1 MISLKGSQSMTRRN
15 VLEVALHG
23 LILLF
28 FFQLVSDFVEAIY
41 AFGLM
46 GTSIPVEIVA
56 ILFLFSPLILLLLPG
71 GLSGWPLVLVG
82 ELMFLCRVA
91 ETLLDTRGRM
101 LVAGLGVACF
111 LVLLPS
117 ILWNRRDREGT
128 SSGLMLGASLTVAL
142 SLSILF
148 RTPGS
153 GSDVS
158 TVGPSQ
164 AVGWILAL
172 AAGVLLLGP
181 ARPEPAP
188 DRAASAARH
197 ERLSSWRTLGLCLG
211 LAGVLILC
219 YFAFASPHVMAR
231 WTGVSAIPIVSMAAL
246 VLGLFA
252 VVLAA
257 RPSLLRALRPGV
269 VLGWNLLFGLSLVL
283 TILAHQVSFP
293 AGAGAYPLPEPPV
306 TAIHHVPLFL
316 TLLLFPVIVVDWML
330 FVRELVAGR
339 PSFRALGAGFGLAAL
354 YLLLMI
360 LAQVFTTVYDYIPV
374 VGPFFRDRFWLV
386 FLVAV
391 AVMALPV
398 LLVRRGALDVART
411 GGEYEPGRAFAVLA
425 VLVAVATILGAAV
438 VAARPGAPPSS
449 QTSLRILTYNIQ
461 QGYNRDGLRDHD
473 GQLALIRDVDADII
487 GLQESDTARIAGGN
501 ADVVKYLADRLDLHS
516 YYGPKTVPGTFGI
529 ALLSKYP
536 IENPRTFYMYSEGE
550 QTATIEAQI
559 TVGGRSFN
567 VFVTHL
573 GNGGPMVQQEAILH
587 RVRGKENVILMG
599 DFNFR
604 PDTEQYRM
612 TTGLLDDSWLQ
623 RWPGGNEGQGIDPAR
638 RIDHIFVSPGT
649 KVVDSEYLPGPQSD
663 HPAMT
668 TIIEW

>member
-1 MISLKGSQSMTRRN
+1 MKKQNMLQ
-15 VLEVALHG
+15 VALYS

-28 FFQLVSDFVEAIY
+28 FFQLISDFVEAIY

-46 GTSIPVEIVA
+46 GTSIPVEIVS
-56 ILFLFSPLILLLLPG
+56 ILFLFSPLILLFLPR

-82 ELMFLCRVA
+82 ELMLLCRVA

-111 LVLLPS
+111 LILLPS
-117 ILWNRRDREGT
+117 LLWNRKDREGA
-128 SSGLMLGASLTVAL
+128 SSSLLLGASLAVAL

-148 RTPGS
+148 RTLGS

-158 TVGPSQ
+158 TIGWSQ
-164 AVGWILAL
+164 GVGWILAL
-172 AAGVLLLGP
+172 AAGALLLRLT
-181 ARPEPAP
+181 RPDPAP
-188 DRAASAARH
+188 PRTADAARH
-197 ERLSSWRTLGLCLG
+197 ERLPAWKTVGLCLG
-211 LAGVLILC
+211 LVSALILC

-231 WTGVSAIPIVSMAAL
+231 WTGVSALPIVSMAAL

-257 RPSLLRALRPGV
+257 RPGLLSALTPGM
-269 VLGWNLLFGLSLVL
+269 VLGWNLIFGLSLVL

-293 AGAGAYPLPEPPV
+293 ADAGAYPLPEPSV
-306 TAIHHVPLFL
+306 SIIHHIPLFL
-316 TLLLFPVIVVDWML
+316 TLLLFPVVVFDWML
-330 FVRELVAGR
+330 FVREIVAGR
-339 PSFRALGAGFGLAAL
+339 PSLRALGAGFSLASL
-354 YLLLMI
+354 YLLFMI
-360 LAQVFTTVYDYIPV
+360 FAQVFTTVYDYIPV
-374 VGPFFRDRFWLV
+374 VGPFFRDKFWLV
-386 FLVAV
+386 FLVAA

-398 LLVRRGALDVART
+398 LLVRRGAFDPAGT
-411 GGEYEPGRAFAVLA
+411 GGEFEHGKAFAALM
-425 VLVAVATILGAAV
+425 VLVAVATILGAAL
-438 VAARPGAPPSS
+438 VAARPEAPAPS

-473 GQLALIRDVDADII
+473 GQLALIREVDADIV

-501 ADVVKYLADRLDLHS
+501 ADVVKYLADRLNMHS

-529 ALLSKYP
+529 ALLSKFP

-550 QTATIEAQI
+550 QTATIEARI
-559 TVGGRSFN
+559 TVGGRSFD

-573 GNGGPMVQQEAILH
+573 GNGGPIVQQEAVLQE
-587 RVRGKENVILMG
+587 VQGKENVILMG

-604 PDTEQYRM
+604 PDTDQYRM
-612 TTGLLDDSWLQ
+612 TTAMLDDSWLQ
-623 RWPGGNEGQGIDPAR
+623 KWPGGNEGQGIDPAR
-638 RIDHIFVSPGT
+638 RIDHIFLSPGT
-649 KVVDSEYLPGPQSD
+649 EVADSKYLPGPQSD

-668 TIIEW
+668 TVIEW

>member
-1 MISLKGSQSMTRRN
+1 MTKQNILR
-15 VLEVALHG
+15 VALYS
-23 LILLF
+23 LILLL
-28 FFQLVSDFVEAIY
+28 FFQLISDFVEAIY

-46 GTSIPVEIVA
+46 GTSIPVEIVS
-56 ILFLFSPLILLLLPG
+56 ILFLFSPLILLLLPR

-82 ELMFLCRVA
+82 ELMLLCRVA

-111 LVLLPS
+111 LILLPS
-117 ILWNRRDREGT
+117 LLWNRKDREGA
-128 SSGLMLGASLTVAL
+128 SSGLILGASLAVAL

-148 RTPGS
+148 RTLGS

-158 TVGPSQ
+158 TIGWSQ
-164 AVGWILAL
+164 GIGWILAI
-172 AAGVLLLGP
+172 AAGALLLGL
-181 ARPEPAP
+181 ARPEPASP
-188 DRAASAARH
+188 RTADAARH
-197 ERLSSWRTLGLCLG
+197 ERLPAWKTVGLCLG
-211 LAGVLILC
+211 LVSALILC

-231 WTGVSAIPIVSMAAL
+231 WTGVSALPIVSMAAL

-257 RPSLLRALRPGV
+257 RPGLLSALTPGM
-269 VLGWNLLFGLSLVL
+269 VLGWNLIFGLSLVL

-293 AGAGAYPLPEPPV
+293 ANAGAYPLPEPSV
-306 TAIHHVPLFL
+306 SVIHHIPLFV

-330 FVRELVAGR
+330 FVREIVAGR
-339 PSFRALGAGFGLAAL
+339 PSFRALGAGFSLASL
-354 YLLLMI
+354 YLLFMI
-360 LAQVFTTVYDYIPV
+360 FAQVFTTVYDYIPV
-374 VGPFFRDRFWLV
+374 VGPFFRDKFWLV
-386 FLVAV
+386 FLVAA

-398 LLVRRGALDVART
+398 LLVRRRAVDLGGT
-411 GGEYEPGRAFAVLA
+411 GLEFEHGKAFAALM
-425 VLVAVATILGAAV
+425 VLVAVATILGAV
-438 VAARPGAPPSS
+438 LVAARPEALASS
-449 QTSLRILTYNIQ
+449 QTSLQILTYNIQ
-461 QGYNRDGLRDHD
+461 QGYNRDGLRDHE
-473 GQLALIRDVDADII
+473 GQLALIREVDADIV

-501 ADVVKYLADRLDLHS
+501 ADVVKYLADRLGMHS

-559 TVGGRSFN
+559 TVGGRSFD

-573 GNGGPMVQQEAILH
+573 GNGGPIVQQEAVLQE
-587 RVRGKENVILMG
+587 VQGKENVILMG

-604 PDTEQYRM
+604 PDTDQYRM
-612 TTGLLDDSWLQ
+612 TTAMLDDSWLQ
-623 RWPGGNEGQGIDPAR
+623 KWPGGNEGQGIDPAR
-638 RIDHIFVSPGT
+638 RIDHIFLSPGT
-649 KVVDSEYLPGPQSD
+649 EVADSEYLPGPQSD

-668 TIIEW
+668 TVIEW

>member
-1 MISLKGSQSMTRRN
+1 MKKQNMLQ
-15 VLEVALHG
+15 VALYS

-28 FFQLVSDFVEAIY
+28 FFQLISDFVEAIY

-46 GTSIPVEIVA
+46 GTSIPVEIVS
-56 ILFLFSPLILLLLPG
+56 ILFLFSPLILLFLPR

-82 ELMFLCRVA
+82 ELMLLCRVA

-111 LVLLPS
+111 LILLPS
-117 ILWNRRDREGT
+117 LLWNRKDREGA
-128 SSGLMLGASLTVAL
+128 SSSLLLGASLAVAL

-148 RTPGS
+148 RTLGS

-158 TVGPSQ
+158 TIGWSQ
-164 AVGWILAL
+164 GVGWILAL
-172 AAGVLLLGP
+172 AAGALLLGLT
-181 ARPEPAP
+181 RPEPAP
-188 DRAASAARH
+188 SRTADAARH
-197 ERLSSWRTLGLCLG
+197 ERLPAWKTVGLCLG
-211 LAGVLILC
+211 LVSALILS

-231 WTGVSAIPIVSMAAL
+231 WTGVSALPIVSMAAL

-257 RPSLLRALRPGV
+257 RPGLLSALTPGL
-269 VLGWNLLFGLSLVL
+269 VLGWNLIFGLSLVL

-293 AGAGAYPLPEPPV
+293 ADAGAYPLPEPSV
-306 TAIHHVPLFL
+306 SIIHHIPLFL
-316 TLLLFPVIVVDWML
+316 TLLLFPVVVFDWML
-330 FVRELVAGR
+330 FVREIVAGR
-339 PSFRALGAGFGLAAL
+339 PSLRALGAGFSLASL
-354 YLLLMI
+354 YLLFMI
-360 LAQVFTTVYDYIPV
+360 FAQVFTTVYDYIPV

-386 FLVAV
+386 FLVAA

-398 LLVRRGALDVART
+398 LLVRRGAFDLGGT
-411 GGEYEPGRAFAVLA
+411 GGEFEHGKAFAALM
-425 VLVAVATILGAAV
+425 VLVAVATILGAAL
-438 VAARPGAPPSS
+438 VAARPEAPAPS

-473 GQLALIRDVDADII
+473 GQLALIREVDADIV

-501 ADVVKYLADRLDLHS
+501 ADVVKYLADRLNMHS

-529 ALLSKYP
+529 ALLSKFP

-550 QTATIEAQI
+550 QTATIEARI
-559 TVGGRSFN
+559 TVGGRSFD

-573 GNGGPMVQQEAILH
+573 GNGGPIVQQEAVLQE
-587 RVRGKENVILMG
+587 VQGKENVILMG

-604 PDTEQYRM
+604 PDTDQYRM
-612 TTGLLDDSWLQ
+612 TTAMLDDSWLQ
-623 RWPGGNEGQGIDPAR
+623 KWPGGNEGQGIDPAR
-638 RIDHIFVSPGT
+638 RIDHIFLSPGT
-649 KVVDSEYLPGPQSD
+649 EVADSEYLPGPQSD

-668 TIIEW
+668 TVIEW

>member
-1 MISLKGSQSMTRRN
+1 MRKQN
-15 VLEVALHG
+15 VLEVALYS

-28 FFQLVSDFVEAIY
+28 FFQLISDFVEAIY

-46 GTSIPVEIVA
+46 GTSIPVEIVS
-56 ILFLFSPLILLLLPG
+56 ILFLFSPLILLVLPK

-82 ELMFLCRVA
+82 ELMLLCRVT

-111 LVLLPS
+111 LILLPS
-117 ILWNRRDREGT
+117 LLWNRKDREGA
-128 SSGLMLGASLTVAL
+128 SSGLILGASLAAAM

-148 RTPGS
+148 RTLGS

-158 TVGPSQ
+158 TIGWSQ
-164 AVGWILAL
+164 GVGWILAV
-172 AAGVLLLGP
+172 AAGALLLQLERPGQRTATP
-181 ARPEPAP
+181 AVAV
-188 DRAASAARH
+188 AAH
-197 ERLSSWRTLGLCLG
+197 ERPSPWRTVGLCLG
-211 LAGVLILC
+211 LVSALILC

-231 WTGVSAIPIVSMAAL
+231 WTGVSALPIVSMAAL

-252 VVLAA
+252 LLLAA
-257 RPSLLRALRPGV
+257 RPGLLSALTPGM
-269 VLGWNLLFGLSLVL
+269 VLGWNLIFGLSLVL
-283 TILAHQVSFP
+283 TILAHQVNFP
-293 AGAGAYPLPEPPV
+293 ADTGAYPLPEPPV
-306 TAIHHVPLFL
+306 TAIYHIPLFL

-330 FVRELVAGR
+330 LVRELVAGR
-339 PSFRALGAGFGLAAL
+339 PSFRTLGAGFSLASL
-354 YLLLMI
+354 YLLLMVF
-360 LAQVFTTVYDYIPV
+360 AQVFTTVYDYIPV

-386 FLVAV
+386 FLVAA

-398 LLVRRGALDVART
+398 LLVRRSAFDLGGT
-411 GGEYEPGRAFAVLA
+411 GGELEPGRAFAALM
-425 VLVAVATILGAAV
+425 VLVAVATVLGTV
-438 VAARPGAPPSS
+438 LVAPSPEAPSPS

-473 GQLALIRDVDADII
+473 GQLALIREVDADIV

-501 ADVVKYLADRLDLHS
+501 ADVVKYIADRLDMHS

-559 TVGGRSFN
+559 TVGSRSFD

-573 GNGGPMVQQEAILH
+573 GNGGPIVQQKAILEE
-587 RVRGKENVILMG
+587 VRSKENVILMG

-604 PDTEQYRM
+604 PDTDQYRM

-623 RWPGGNEGQGIDPAR
+623 KWPGGNEGQGIDPAR
-638 RIDHIFVSPGT
+638 RIDHIFLSPGT
-649 KVVDSEYLPGPQSD
+649 EVADSEYLPGPQSD

-668 TIIEW
+668 TVIEW

>member
-1 MISLKGSQSMTRRN
+1 MKKQNMLQ
-15 VLEVALHG
+15 VALYS

-28 FFQLVSDFVEAIY
+28 FFQLISDFVEAIY

-46 GTSIPVEIVA
+46 GTSIPVEIVS
-56 ILFLFSPLILLLLPG
+56 ILFLFSPLILLFLPR

-82 ELMFLCRVA
+82 ELMLLCRVA

-111 LVLLPS
+111 LILLPS
-117 ILWNRRDREGT
+117 LLWNRKDREGA
-128 SSGLMLGASLTVAL
+128 SSSLLLGASLAVAL

-148 RTPGS
+148 RTLGS

-158 TVGPSQ
+158 TIGWSQ
-164 AVGWILAL
+164 GVGWILAL
-172 AAGVLLLGP
+172 AAGALLLGLT
-181 ARPEPAP
+181 RPEPAP
-188 DRAASAARH
+188 SRTADAARH
-197 ERLSSWRTLGLCLG
+197 ERLPAWKTVGLCLG
-211 LAGVLILC
+211 LVSALILC

-231 WTGVSAIPIVSMAAL
+231 WTGVSALPIVSMAAL

-257 RPSLLRALRPGV
+257 RPGLLSALTPGM
-269 VLGWNLLFGLSLVL
+269 VLGWNLIFGLSLVL

-293 AGAGAYPLPEPPV
+293 ADAGAYPLPEPSV
-306 TAIHHVPLFL
+306 SIIHHIPLFL
-316 TLLLFPVIVVDWML
+316 TLLLFPVVVVDWML
-330 FVRELVAGR
+330 FVREIVAGR
-339 PSFRALGAGFGLAAL
+339 PSFRALGAGFSLASL
-354 YLLLMI
+354 YLLFMI
-360 LAQVFTTVYDYIPV
+360 FAQVFTTVYDYIPV
-374 VGPFFRDRFWLV
+374 VGPFFRDKFWLV
-386 FLVAV
+386 FLVAA

-398 LLVRRGALDVART
+398 LLVRRGAFDPAGT
-411 GGEYEPGRAFAVLA
+411 GGEFEHGKAFAALM
-425 VLVAVATILGAAV
+425 VLVAVATILGAAL
-438 VAARPGAPPSS
+438 VAARPEAPAPS

-473 GQLALIRDVDADII
+473 GQLALIREVDADIV

-501 ADVVKYLADRLDLHS
+501 ADVVKYLADRLDMHS

-529 ALLSKYP
+529 ALLSKFP

-550 QTATIEAQI
+550 QTATIEARI
-559 TVGGRSFN
+559 TVGGRSFD

-573 GNGGPMVQQEAILH
+573 GNGGPIVQQEAVLQE
-587 RVRGKENVILMG
+587 VQGKENVILMG

-604 PDTEQYRM
+604 PDTDQYRM
-612 TTGLLDDSWLQ
+612 TTAMLDDSWLQ
-623 RWPGGNEGQGIDPAR
+623 KWPGGNEGQGIDPAR
-638 RIDHIFVSPGT
+638 RIDHIFLSPGT
-649 KVVDSEYLPGPQSD
+649 EVADSKYLPGPQSD

-668 TIIEW
+668 TVIEW

>member
-1 MISLKGSQSMTRRN
+1 MKKQNMLQ
-15 VLEVALHG
+15 VALYS

-28 FFQLVSDFVEAIY
+28 FLQLISDFVEAIY

-46 GTSIPVEIVA
+46 GTSIPVEIVS
-56 ILFLFSPLILLLLPG
+56 ILFLFSPLILLFLPR

-82 ELMFLCRVA
+82 ELMLLCRVA

-111 LVLLPS
+111 LILLPS
-117 ILWNRRDREGT
+117 LLWNRKDREGA
-128 SSGLMLGASLTVAL
+128 SSSLLLGASLAVAL

-148 RTPGS
+148 RTLGS

-158 TVGPSQ
+158 TIGWSQ
-164 AVGWILAL
+164 GVGWILAL
-172 AAGVLLLGP
+172 AAGALLLGLT
-181 ARPEPAP
+181 RPEPAP
-188 DRAASAARH
+188 SRTADAARH
-197 ERLSSWRTLGLCLG
+197 ERLPAWKTVGLCLG
-211 LAGVLILC
+211 LVSALILS

-231 WTGVSAIPIVSMAAL
+231 WTGVSALPIVSMAAL

-257 RPSLLRALRPGV
+257 RPGLLSALTPGL
-269 VLGWNLLFGLSLVL
+269 VLGWNLIFGLSLVL

-293 AGAGAYPLPEPPV
+293 ADAGAYPLPEPSV
-306 TAIHHVPLFL
+306 SIIHHIPLFL
-316 TLLLFPVIVVDWML
+316 TLLLFPVVVFDWML
-330 FVRELVAGR
+330 FVREIVAGR
-339 PSFRALGAGFGLAAL
+339 PSLRALGAGFSLASL
-354 YLLLMI
+354 YLLFMI
-360 LAQVFTTVYDYIPV
+360 FAQVFTTVYDYIPV
-374 VGPFFRDRFWLV
+374 VGPFFRDKFWLV
-386 FLVAV
+386 FLVAA

-398 LLVRRGALDVART
+398 LLVRRGAFDPAGT
-411 GGEYEPGRAFAVLA
+411 GGEFEHGKAFAALM
-425 VLVAVATILGAAV
+425 VLVAVATILGAAL
-438 VAARPGAPPSS
+438 VAARPEAPAPS

-473 GQLALIRDVDADII
+473 GQLALIREVNADIV

-501 ADVVKYLADRLDLHS
+501 ADVVKYLADRLDMHS

-529 ALLSKYP
+529 ALLSKFP

-550 QTATIEAQI
+550 QTATIEARI
-559 TVGGRSFN
+559 TVGGRSFD

-573 GNGGPMVQQEAILH
+573 GNGGPIVQQEAVLQE
-587 RVRGKENVILMG
+587 VQGKENVILMG

-604 PDTEQYRM
+604 PDTDQYRM
-612 TTGLLDDSWLQ
+612 TTAMLDDSWLQ
-623 RWPGGNEGQGIDPAR
+623 KWPGGNEGQGIDPAR
-638 RIDHIFVSPGT
+638 RIDHIFLSPGID
-649 KVVDSEYLPGPQSD
+649 VADSEYLPGPQSD

-668 TIIEW
+668 TVIEW

>member
-1 MISLKGSQSMTRRN
+1 MKKQNMLQ
-15 VLEVALHG
+15 VALYS

-28 FFQLVSDFVEAIY
+28 FLQLISDFVEAIY

-46 GTSIPVEIVA
+46 GTSIPVEIVS
-56 ILFLFSPLILLLLPG
+56 ILFLFSPLILLFLPR

-82 ELMFLCRVA
+82 ELMLLCRVA

-111 LVLLPS
+111 LILLPS
-117 ILWNRRDREGT
+117 LLWNRKDREGA
-128 SSGLMLGASLTVAL
+128 SSSLLLGASLAVAL

-148 RTPGS
+148 RTLGS

-158 TVGPSQ
+158 TIGWSQ
-164 AVGWILAL
+164 GVGWILAL
-172 AAGVLLLGP
+172 AAGALLLGLT
-181 ARPEPAP
+181 RPEPAP
-188 DRAASAARH
+188 SRTADAARH
-197 ERLSSWRTLGLCLG
+197 ERLPAWKTVGLCLG
-211 LAGVLILC
+211 LVSALILS

-231 WTGVSAIPIVSMAAL
+231 WTGVSALPIVSMAAL

-257 RPSLLRALRPGV
+257 RPGLLSALTPGM
-269 VLGWNLLFGLSLVL
+269 VLGWNLIFGLSLVL

-293 AGAGAYPLPEPPV
+293 ADAGAYPLPEPSV
-306 TAIHHVPLFL
+306 SIIHHIPLFL
-316 TLLLFPVIVVDWML
+316 TLLLFPVVVVDWML
-330 FVRELVAGR
+330 FVRQIVAGR
-339 PSFRALGAGFGLAAL
+339 PSFRALGAGFSLASL
-354 YLLLMI
+354 YLLFMI
-360 LAQVFTTVYDYIPV
+360 FAQVFTTVYDYIPV

-386 FLVAV
+386 FLVAA

-398 LLVRRGALDVART
+398 LLVRRGAFDLGGT
-411 GGEYEPGRAFAVLA
+411 GGEFEHGKAFAALM
-425 VLVAVATILGAAV
+425 VLVAVATILGAAL
-438 VAARPGAPPSS
+438 VAARPEAPAPS

-473 GQLALIRDVDADII
+473 GQLALIREVDADIV

-501 ADVVKYLADRLDLHS
+501 ADVVKYLADRLDMHS

-529 ALLSKYP
+529 ALLSKFP

-550 QTATIEAQI
+550 QTATIEARI
-559 TVGGRSFN
+559 TVGGRSFD

-573 GNGGPMVQQEAILH
+573 GNGGPIVQQEAVLQE
-587 RVRGKENVILMG
+587 VQGKENVILMG

-604 PDTEQYRM
+604 PDTDQYRM
-612 TTGLLDDSWLQ
+612 TTAMLDDSWLQ
-623 RWPGGNEGQGIDPAR
+623 KWPGGNEGQGIDPAR
-638 RIDHIFVSPGT
+638 RIDHIFLSPGT
-649 KVVDSEYLPGPQSD
+649 EVADSEYLPGPQSD

-668 TIIEW
+668 TVIEW

>member
-1 MISLKGSQSMTRRN
+1 MKKQNMLQ
-15 VLEVALHG
+15 VALYS

-28 FFQLVSDFVEAIY
+28 FFQLISDFVEAIY

-46 GTSIPVEIVA
+46 GTSIPVEIVS
-56 ILFLFSPLILLLLPG
+56 ILFLFSPLILLFLPR

-82 ELMFLCRVA
+82 ELMLLCRVA

-111 LVLLPS
+111 LILLPS
-117 ILWNRRDREGT
+117 LLWNRKDREGA
-128 SSGLMLGASLTVAL
+128 SSSLLLGASLAVAL

-148 RTPGS
+148 RTLGS

-158 TVGPSQ
+158 TIGWSQ
-164 AVGWILAL
+164 GVGWILAL
-172 AAGVLLLGP
+172 AAGALLLGLT
-181 ARPEPAP
+181 RPEPAP
-188 DRAASAARH
+188 SRTADAARH
-197 ERLSSWRTLGLCLG
+197 ERLPAWKTVGLCLG
-211 LAGVLILC
+211 LVSALILS

-231 WTGVSAIPIVSMAAL
+231 WTGVSALPIVSMAAL

-257 RPSLLRALRPGV
+257 RPGLLSALTPGM
-269 VLGWNLLFGLSLVL
+269 VLGWNLIFGLSLVL

-293 AGAGAYPLPEPPV
+293 ADAGAYPLPEPSV
-306 TAIHHVPLFL
+306 SIIHHIPLFL
-316 TLLLFPVIVVDWML
+316 TLLLFPVVVVDWML
-330 FVRELVAGR
+330 FVRQIVAGR
-339 PSFRALGAGFGLAAL
+339 PSFRALGAGFSLASL
-354 YLLLMI
+354 YLLFMI
-360 LAQVFTTVYDYIPV
+360 FAQVFTTVYDYIPV

-386 FLVAV
+386 FLVAA

-398 LLVRRGALDVART
+398 LLVRRGAFDLGGT
-411 GGEYEPGRAFAVLA
+411 GGEFEHGKAFAALM
-425 VLVAVATILGAAV
+425 VLVAVATILGAAL
-438 VAARPGAPPSS
+438 VAARPEAPAPS

-473 GQLALIRDVDADII
+473 GQLALIREVDADIV

-501 ADVVKYLADRLDLHS
+501 ADVVKYLADRLDMHS

-529 ALLSKYP
+529 ALLSKFP

-550 QTATIEAQI
+550 QTATIEARI
-559 TVGGRSFN
+559 TVGGRSFD

-573 GNGGPMVQQEAILH
+573 GNGGPIVQQEAVLQE
-587 RVRGKENVILMG
+587 VQGKENVILMG

-604 PDTEQYRM
+604 PDTDQYRM
-612 TTGLLDDSWLQ
+612 TTAMLDDSWLQ
-623 RWPGGNEGQGIDPAR
+623 KWPGGNEGQGIDPAR
-638 RIDHIFVSPGT
+638 RIDHIFLSPGT
-649 KVVDSEYLPGPQSD
+649 EVADSEYLPGPQSD

-668 TIIEW
+668 TVIEW

>member
-1 MISLKGSQSMTRRN
+1 MKKQNM
-15 VLEVALHG
+15 LEVALYC

-28 FFQLVSDFVEAIY
+28 FFQLISDFVEAIY

-46 GTSIPVEIVA
+46 GTSIPVEIVS
-56 ILFLFSPLILLLLPG
+56 ILFLLSPLILLLLPK
-71 GLSGWPLVLVG
+71 GLSGWPLILVG
-82 ELMFLCRVA
+82 ELMLLCRVA

-111 LVLLPS
+111 LILLPS
-117 ILWNRRDREGT
+117 LLWNRKAREDA
-128 SSGLMLGASLTVAL
+128 SSGLVLGASLAVAL

-148 RTPGS
+148 RTLGS

-158 TVGPSQ
+158 TIGWPQ
-164 AVGWILAL
+164 GVGWILAL
-172 AAGVLLLGP
+172 ATGALLLGP
-181 ARPEPAP
+181 ARTEPA
-188 DRAASAARH
+188 SARPAELAPR
-197 ERLSSWRTLGLCLG
+197 ERLSFWRTVGLCLG
-211 LAGVLILC
+211 LVSALILC

-231 WTGVSAIPIVSMAAL
+231 WTGVSALPIVSMAAL
-246 VLGLFA
+246 VLGLFV

-257 RPSLLRALRPGV
+257 RPGLLSALTPGM
-269 VLGWNLLFGLSLVL
+269 VLGWNLIFGLSLIL

-293 AGAGAYPLPEPPV
+293 ADAGAYPLPEPPV

-339 PSFRALGAGFGLAAL
+339 PSFRALGAGFSLAAL

-360 LAQVFTTVYDYIPV
+360 FAQVFTTVYDYIPV

-386 FLVAV
+386 FLVAA

-398 LLVRRGALDVART
+398 LLVRRGAFDLAGT
-411 GGEYEPGRAFAVLA
+411 GGEFEPGRAFTVLM
-425 VLVAVATILGAAV
+425 VLVAVATVLGAV
-438 VAARPGAPPSS
+438 LVAPRPEAPSPS
-449 QTSLRILTYNIQ
+449 QASLRILTYNIQ

-473 GQLALIRDVDADII
+473 GQLALIREVDADIV

-501 ADVVKYLADRLDLHS
+501 ADVVKYIADRLDMHS

-559 TVGGRSFN
+559 TVGGRSFD

-573 GNGGPMVQQEAILH
+573 GNGGPIVQQEAILQE
-587 RVRGKENVILMG
+587 VRGKENVILMG

-604 PDTEQYRM
+604 PDTDQYRM

-623 RWPGGNEGQGIDPAR
+623 KWPGGNEGQGIDPAR

-649 KVVDSEYLPGPQSD
+649 EVADSEYLPRPQSD

-668 TIIEW
+668 TVVEW

>member
-1 MISLKGSQSMTRRN
+1 MTKQNILR
-15 VLEVALHG
+15 VALYS
-23 LILLF
+23 LILLV
-28 FFQLVSDFVEAIY
+28 FFQLISDFVEAIY

-46 GTSIPVEIVA
+46 GTSIPVEIVS
-56 ILFLFSPLILLLLPG
+56 ILFLFSPLILLLLPR

-82 ELMFLCRVA
+82 ELMLLCRVA

-111 LVLLPS
+111 LILLPS
-117 ILWNRRDREGT
+117 LLWNRKDREGA
-128 SSGLMLGASLTVAL
+128 SSGLILGASLAVAL

-148 RTPGS
+148 RTLGS

-158 TVGPSQ
+158 TIGWSQ
-164 AVGWILAL
+164 GIGWILAI
-172 AAGVLLLGP
+172 AAGALLLGL
-181 ARPEPAP
+181 ARPEPASP
-188 DRAASAARH
+188 RTADAARH
-197 ERLSSWRTLGLCLG
+197 ERLPAWKTVGLCLG
-211 LAGVLILC
+211 LVSALILC

-231 WTGVSAIPIVSMAAL
+231 WTGVSALPIVSMAAL

-257 RPSLLRALRPGV
+257 RPGLLSALTPGM
-269 VLGWNLLFGLSLVL
+269 VLGWNLIFGLSLVL

-293 AGAGAYPLPEPPV
+293 ANAGAYPLPEPSV
-306 TAIHHVPLFL
+306 SVIHHIPLFV

-330 FVRELVAGR
+330 FVREIVAGR
-339 PSFRALGAGFGLAAL
+339 PSFRALGAGFSLASL
-354 YLLLMI
+354 YLLFMI
-360 LAQVFTTVYDYIPV
+360 FAQVFTTVYDYIPV
-374 VGPFFRDRFWLV
+374 VGPFFRDKFWLV
-386 FLVAV
+386 FLVAA

-398 LLVRRGALDVART
+398 LLVRRRAVDLGGT
-411 GGEYEPGRAFAVLA
+411 GLEFEHGKAFAALM
-425 VLVAVATILGAAV
+425 VLVAVATILGAV
-438 VAARPGAPPSS
+438 LVAARPEALASS
-449 QTSLRILTYNIQ
+449 QTSLQILTYNIQ
-461 QGYNRDGLRDHD
+461 QGYNRDGLRDHE
-473 GQLALIRDVDADII
+473 GQLALIREVDADIV

-501 ADVVKYLADRLDLHS
+501 ADVVKYLADRLGMHS

-559 TVGGRSFN
+559 TVGGRSFD

-573 GNGGPMVQQEAILH
+573 GNGGPIVQQEAVLQE
-587 RVRGKENVILMG
+587 VQGKENVILMG

-604 PDTEQYRM
+604 PDTDQYRM
-612 TTGLLDDSWLQ
+612 TTAMLDDSWLQ
-623 RWPGGNEGQGIDPAR
+623 KWPGGNEGQGIDPAR
-638 RIDHIFVSPGT
+638 RIDHIFLSPGT
-649 KVVDSEYLPGPQSD
+649 EVADSEYLPGPQSD

-668 TIIEW
+668 TVIEW

>member
-1 MISLKGSQSMTRRN
+1 MKKQNM
-15 VLEVALHG
+15 LEVALYS

-28 FFQLVSDFVEAIY
+28 FFQLISDFVEAIY

-46 GTSIPVEIVA
+46 GTSIPVEIVS
-56 ILFLFSPLILLLLPG
+56 ILFLFSPLILLLLPR

-82 ELMFLCRVA
+82 ELMLLCRVT

-101 LVAGLGVACF
+101 LVAGLGVGCF
-111 LVLLPS
+111 LVFLPS
-117 ILWNRRDREGT
+117 LLWNRKDRDGA
-128 SSGLMLGASLTVAL
+128 SSGLVLGASLAVAL

-148 RTPGS
+148 RTLGS

-158 TVGPSQ
+158 TIRWSQ
-164 AVGWILAL
+164 GVGWILAQV
-172 AAGVLLLGP
+172 AGALLLGP
-181 ARPEPAP
+181 ARPEPAVA
-188 DRAASAARH
+188 RAADVARH
-197 ERLSSWRTLGLCLG
+197 ERFSSWRTVGLCLG
-211 LAGVLILC
+211 LVSALILC

-231 WTGVSAIPIVSMAAL
+231 WTGVSALPIVSMAAL

-257 RPSLLRALRPGV
+257 RPGLLSALTPGMI
-269 VLGWNLLFGLSLVL
+269 LGWNLVFGLSLVL

-293 AGAGAYPLPEPPV
+293 ADAGAYPLPEPPV
-306 TAIHHVPLFL
+306 TAIHHIPLFL
-316 TLLLFPVIVVDWML
+316 TLLLFPVTIVDWML

-339 PSFRALGAGFGLAAL
+339 PSFRALGAGFSLAAL

-386 FLVAV
+386 FLVAA

-398 LLVRRGALDVART
+398 LLVRRGAFRLAGT
-411 GGEYEPGRAFAVLA
+411 GGAFAPGRAFAALM
-425 VLVAVATILGAAV
+425 VLVAVATILGAV
-438 VAARPGAPPSS
+438 LVAPRPEAPPPS
-449 QTSLRILTYNIQ
+449 QASLRILTYNIQ

-473 GQLALIRDVDADII
+473 GQLALIREVDADIV

-501 ADVVKYLADRLDLHS
+501 ADVVKYLADRLDMHS

-559 TVGGRSFN
+559 TVGGRSFA

-573 GNGGPMVQQEAILH
+573 GNGGPIVQQEAVLQE
-587 RVRGKENVILMG
+587 VQGKENVILMG

-604 PDTEQYRM
+604 PDTDQYRM

-623 RWPGGNEGQGIDPAR
+623 KWPGGNEDQGIDPAR
-638 RIDHIFVSPGT
+638 RIDHIFLSPGT
-649 KVVDSEYLPGPQSD
+649 EVADSQYLPGPQSD

-668 TIIEW
+668 TVVEW

>member
-1 MISLKGSQSMTRRN
+1 MKKQNM
-15 VLEVALHG
+15 LEVALYS

-28 FFQLVSDFVEAIY
+28 FFQLISDFVEAIY

-46 GTSIPVEIVA
+46 GTSIPVEIVS
-56 ILFLFSPLILLLLPG
+56 ILFLFSPLILLLLPR

-82 ELMFLCRVA
+82 ELMLLCRVT

-101 LVAGLGVACF
+101 LVAGLGVGCF
-111 LVLLPS
+111 LVFLPS
-117 ILWNRRDREGT
+117 LLWNRKDRDGA
-128 SSGLMLGASLTVAL
+128 SSGLVLGASLAVAL

-148 RTPGS
+148 RTLGS

-158 TVGPSQ
+158 TIRWSQ
-164 AVGWILAL
+164 GVGWILAL
-172 AAGVLLLGP
+172 VAGALLLGP
-181 ARPEPAP
+181 ARPEPAVA
-188 DRAASAARH
+188 RAADVARH
-197 ERLSSWRTLGLCLG
+197 ERFSSWRTVGLCLG
-211 LAGVLILC
+211 LVSALILC

-231 WTGVSAIPIVSMAAL
+231 WTGVSALPIVSMAAL

-257 RPSLLRALRPGV
+257 RPGLLSALTPGMI
-269 VLGWNLLFGLSLVL
+269 LGWNLVFGLSLVL

-293 AGAGAYPLPEPPV
+293 ADAGAYPLPEPPV
-306 TAIHHVPLFL
+306 TAIHHIPLFL
-316 TLLLFPVIVVDWML
+316 TLLLFPVTIVDWML

-339 PSFRALGAGFGLAAL
+339 PSFRALGAGFSLAAL

-386 FLVAV
+386 FLVAA

-398 LLVRRGALDVART
+398 LLVRRGAFRLAGT
-411 GGEYEPGRAFAVLA
+411 GGAFAPGRAFAALM
-425 VLVAVATILGAAV
+425 VLVAVATILGAV
-438 VAARPGAPPSS
+438 LVAPRPEAPPPS
-449 QTSLRILTYNIQ
+449 QASLRILTYNIQ

-473 GQLALIRDVDADII
+473 GQLALIREVDADIV

-501 ADVVKYLADRLDLHS
+501 ADVVKYLADRLDMHS

-559 TVGGRSFN
+559 TVGGRSFA

-573 GNGGPMVQQEAILH
+573 GNGGPIVQQEAVLQE
-587 RVRGKENVILMG
+587 VQGKENVILMG

-604 PDTEQYRM
+604 PDTDQYRM

-623 RWPGGNEGQGIDPAR
+623 KWPGGNEDQGIDPAR
-638 RIDHIFVSPGT
+638 RIDHIFLSPGT
-649 KVVDSEYLPGPQSD
+649 EVADSQYLPGPQSD

-668 TIIEW
+668 TVVEW

>member
-1 MISLKGSQSMTRRN
+1 MTKQNILR
-15 VLEVALHG
+15 VALYS
-23 LILLF
+23 LILLV
-28 FFQLVSDFVEAIY
+28 FFQLISDFVEAIY

-46 GTSIPVEIVA
+46 GTSIPVEIVS
-56 ILFLFSPLILLLLPG
+56 ILFLFSPLILLLLPR

-82 ELMFLCRVA
+82 ELMLLCRVA

-111 LVLLPS
+111 LILLPS
-117 ILWNRRDREGT
+117 LLWNRKDREGA
-128 SSGLMLGASLTVAL
+128 SSGLILGASLAVAL

-148 RTPGS
+148 RTLGS

-158 TVGPSQ
+158 TIGWSQ
-164 AVGWILAL
+164 GIGWILAI
-172 AAGVLLLGP
+172 AAGALLLGL
-181 ARPEPAP
+181 ARPEPASP
-188 DRAASAARH
+188 RTADAARH
-197 ERLSSWRTLGLCLG
+197 ERLPAWKTVGLCLG
-211 LAGVLILC
+211 LVSALILC

-231 WTGVSAIPIVSMAAL
+231 WTGVSALPIVSMAAL

-257 RPSLLRALRPGV
+257 RPGLLSALTPGM
-269 VLGWNLLFGLSLVL
+269 VLGWNLIFGLSLVL

-293 AGAGAYPLPEPPV
+293 ANAGAYPLPEPSV
-306 TAIHHVPLFL
+306 SVIHHIPLFV

-330 FVRELVAGR
+330 FVREIVAGR
-339 PSFRALGAGFGLAAL
+339 PSFRALGAGFSLASL
-354 YLLLMI
+354 YLLFMI
-360 LAQVFTTVYDYIPV
+360 FAQVFTTVYDYIPV
-374 VGPFFRDRFWLV
+374 VGPFFRDKFWLV
-386 FLVAV
+386 FLVAA

-398 LLVRRGALDVART
+398 LLVRRRAVDLGGT
-411 GGEYEPGRAFAVLA
+411 GLEFEHGKAFAALM
-425 VLVAVATILGAAV
+425 VLVAVATILGAV
-438 VAARPGAPPSS
+438 LVAAKPEALASS

-461 QGYNRDGLRDHD
+461 QGYNRDGLRDHE
-473 GQLALIRDVDADII
+473 GQLALIREVDADIV

-501 ADVVKYLADRLDLHS
+501 ADVVKYLADRLGMHS

-559 TVGGRSFN
+559 TVGGRSFD

-573 GNGGPMVQQEAILH
+573 GNGGPIVQQEAVLQE
-587 RVRGKENVILMG
+587 VQGKENVILMG

-604 PDTEQYRM
+604 PDTDQYRM
-612 TTGLLDDSWLQ
+612 TTAMLDDSWLQ
-623 RWPGGNEGQGIDPAR
+623 KWPGGNEGQGIDPAR
-638 RIDHIFVSPGT
+638 RIDHIFLSPGT
-649 KVVDSEYLPGPQSD
+649 EVADSEYLPGPQSD

-668 TIIEW
+668 TVIEW